1 MAKLT
6 IDGVTA
12 ELVFDMAS
20 WEAMEEQVCLL
31 SEFDEKLKGR
41 GRLKTLREIT
51 AIFAAEG
58 ARLGKGEKMPAEWIR
73 EHMKPA
79 EVGKVN
85 AAVDLAIADGLRMET
100 KKGEDAVVDPIL
112 EELEK
117 KEGKDA

>member
-1 MAKLT
+1 
-6 IDGVTA
+6 
-12 ELVFDMAS
+12 
-20 WEAMEEQVCLL
+20 
-31 SEFDEKLKGR
+31 
-41 GRLKTLREIT
+41 
-51 AIFAAEG
+51 
-58 ARLGKGEKMPAEWIR
+58 MPAEWIR